1 MWIVSFK
8 QVFATNHNTT
18 VNNLNL
24 SFYIM
29 NKNITDMME
38 CIRQAESSL
47 QIANSYLKDMKEM
60 LRKIEEK

>member
-1 MWIVSFK
+1 VLIEPFI
-8 QVFATNHNTT
+8 QVFATNYNTT

-24 SFYIM
+24 SFHIM

-47 QIANSYLKDMKEM
+47 QIANSYLKDVKEM